1 MDIRAAEISAI
12 LKQQIANFGASAEV
26 VSAVPLSETQ
36 IDALAAS
43 LRNVAGRAVS
53 VVTKIDPSILGG
65 LIVRMGS
72 RMVDS
77 SIKSKLQRLK
87 LAMKGVG

>member
-1 MDIRAAEISAI
+1 LKAAVG
-12 LKQQIANFGASAEV
+12 QEV
-26 VSAVPLSETQ
+26 ELS
-36 IDALAAS
+36 S
-43 LRNVAGRAVS
+43 KV
-53 VVTKIDPSILGG
+53 DPSLLGG
-65 LIVRMGS
+65 LVVRVGS